1 MTRMSIM
8 DAAIGACQDR
18 LRPILMTVLTMI
30 LGMLPLAVGS
40 GAGAVGNRSLALA
53 VIGGMTIGTIALLF
67 VTPAF
72 YMVFQ
77 KVHEKLTPDFDEVRS
92 FGSTKMRTR
101 MAFHPHDS
109 LT

>member
-1 MTRMSIM
+1 MPPKEKQALKTRVAGKYFDKQAVSR
-8 DAAIGACQDR
+8 AYGN
-18 LRPILMTVLTMI
+18 LMTVLTMI

-77 KVHEKLTPDFDEVRS
+77 KLHEKLTPEKDDE
-92 FGSTKMRTR
+92 
-101 MAFHPHDS
+101 
-109 LT
+109 